1 VERWRQ
7 GLMRL
12 RAGKAEVIFN
22 KGGKTAKPAIPP
34 LSNYSIVLDYLME
47 GCQLIGFDLRY
58 LYVND
63 AAARYN
69 RRPKE
74 ELIGKK
80 YSDIWPGAE
89 KTKEYLMIK
98 DCLGS
103 RTEHRIQNE
112 FIFPDGKSGWFE
124 LRIEPVP
131 AGAVVLSLDITERK
145 NNENRIIFV
154 NSMLQVIKQ
163 AHRLIYHERK
173 REKLIQGICDLL
185 VDNKDFVYSWIAL
198 FDGPGE
204 MLYAAAAGNKNY
216 RTIFFDNLRQ
226 GNRPECIERLD
237 KYNKSGAFCCDIINN
252 ERDCQ
257 FKKSPRNYSCMVSRL
272 EYEGRIFGV
281 FAAGVTEMMAKEQE
295 VQELF
300 RELASDMACALK

>member
-1 VERWRQ
+1 M
-7 GLMRL
+7 GF
-12 RAGKAEVIFN
+12 RAGKSEVIFD

-34 LSNYSIVLDYLME
+34 LSNYSIVLDYLTE

-74 ELIGKK
+74 ELIGSK
-80 YSDIWPGAE
+80 YTDIWPGAE
-89 KTKEYLMIK
+89 KTAEYRMIR

-131 AGAVVLSLDITERK
+131 AGAAILSLDITERK
-145 NNENRIIFV
+145 NNENRIVFV
-154 NSMLQVIKQ
+154 NSMLQVFKQ
-163 AHRLIYHERK
+163 AHRLIYLERK

-198 FDGPGE
+198 FDAQGD
-204 MLYAAAAGNKNY
+204 MLYAAAAGNNNY
-216 RTIFFDNLRQ
+216 QTTFIDRLKQ
-226 GNRPECIERLD
+226 GNSPECIEILL
-237 KYNKSGAFCCDIINN
+237 KHHKSGTLCREIINH

-272 EYEGRIFGV
+272 EHEGRILGV
-281 FAAGVTEMMAKEQE
+281 FTAGVTEMMVKEPE

-300 RELASDMACALK
+300 RELASDIACALK